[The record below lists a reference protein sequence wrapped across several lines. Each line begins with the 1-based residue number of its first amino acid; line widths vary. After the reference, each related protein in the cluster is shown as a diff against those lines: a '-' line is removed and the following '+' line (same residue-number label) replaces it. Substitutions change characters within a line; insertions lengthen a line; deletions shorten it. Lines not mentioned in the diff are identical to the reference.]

1 MKEINEITVYFSL
14 FITLFVFYS
23 AIKIKNKCNLSI
35 FNPLLVSIIVM
46 IIFLK
51 IVGMP
56 TELYSRNTEI
66 LMYLLTPATICL
78 ALPLYQNLHLLEQY
92 WKALLAGISA
102 GVISNLII
110 IYLLAKAFRLSYKE
124 FVTILPKSIT
134 SAISLAISE
143 ELGGNVT
150 VTILVVVITGVM
162 GNVLA
167 DGIFYRMKLKNKMA
181 KGVALGTSAHVIG
194 TAKAMEYGEAEGGM
208 ASLAIVISGIL
219 TVIIISI
226 FTRFC

>member
-92 WKALLAGISA
+92 WKALFAGISA

>member
-23 AIKIKNKCNLSI
+23 AIKIKDKCNMSI

-51 IVGMP
+51 ISGMP

-78 ALPLYQNLHLLEQY
+78 ALPLYQNLYLLRQY

-110 IYLLAKAFRLSYKE
+110 IYLLAKAFSLSYKE

-194 TAKAMEYGEAEGGM
+194 TSKALEYGEAEGGM

-226 FTRFC
+226 FTRFY

>member
-1 MKEINEITVYFSL
+1 MKEVNEITVYFSL
-14 FITLFVFYS
+14 FITLFVFYT
-23 AIKIKNKCNLSI
+23 AIRIKNKCNLSI
-35 FNPLLVSIIVM
+35 LNPLLVSIIVM
-46 IIFLK
+46 ILFLK
-51 IVGMP
+51 IMGMP
-56 TELYSRNTEI
+56 TELYGRNTEI

-78 ALPLYQNLHLLEQY
+78 ALPLYQNLYLLKQY
-92 WKALLAGISA
+92 WQALLTGISA

-110 IYLLAKAFRLSYKE
+110 IYLSAKVFRLSYKE

-167 DGIFYRMKLKNKMA
+167 DGIFHRMKLKNKTA

-194 TAKAMEYGEAEGGM
+194 TSKAMEYGEAEGGM

-226 FTRFC
+226 FTRFY